1 MTVALD
7 SAPDS
12 PEAGPGAA
20 PDVAQDV
27 PPVGQPAGWWTR
39 AGAFAIDVLLGAG
52 LVAAALMTG
61 WSAPPR
67 GWLWWLCM
75 VIAAVTVVAIG
86 ANRLLLPANTGWS
99 LGRAVFGIAVVDRDG
114 DVVGTPRLALRDLA
128 HLVDTVPLFLGWLWP
143 LIDRRGRTFADILVG
158 TEVREQMGPRPDRR
172 TLAARLVA
180 GVAALSVVVA
190 ALGYALVYRHQRAV
204 DTAREQIAL
213 QGPTIVSDMLGYT
226 AKTAAD
232 DFAKAQLLVTDEYR
246 PELAKQQDAVRKNPV
261 DNDYWVSN
269 SSVLSAQSD
278 SATMLML
285 LQGQRGAAPNQRFV
299 TASVRVDFVRAGSQ
313 EWKLAN
319 LTVLSAPKPA
329 PEPPKPEAPKSEA
342 PKSEAPKPE
351 APKSEAPKS
360 EAPKSE
366 APKSEAPKSEAPK
379 PGSPKSAAPTPSP
392 VAPKSDGGGR

>member
-12 PEAGPGAA
+12 PEAGPDAA

-27 PPVGQPAGWWTR
+27 PPAGRPAGWWAR

-75 VIAAVTVVAIG
+75 IIAAVTVVAIG

-158 TEVREQMGPRPDRR
+158 TEVREQTGPRPDRW

-180 GVAALSVVVA
+180 GVAALSVAVA

-204 DTAREQIAL
+204 DTAREQIAM
-213 QGPTIVSDMLGYT
+213 QGPKIVTDMLSYT

-232 DFAKAQLLVTDEYR
+232 DFATAQLLVTDEYR

-313 EWKLAN
+313 DWKLAN

-329 PEPPKPEAPKSEA
+329 PEEPKSE
-342 PKSEAPKPE
+342 E
-351 APKSEAPKS
+351 PKS

-379 PGSPKSAAPTPSP
+379 PGAPKSEAPKSAAPKPSSPKSPAPTPSP
-392 VAPKSDGGGR
+392 VAPKSDGTGR

>member
-1 MTVALD
+1 VTVALD

-12 PEAGPGAA
+12 PEAGPDAA

-27 PPVGQPAGWWTR
+27 PPAGRPAGWWAR

-75 VIAAVTVVAIG
+75 IIAAVTVVAIG

-158 TEVREQMGPRPDRR
+158 TEVREQTGPRPDRW

-180 GVAALSVVVA
+180 GVAALSVAVA

-204 DTAREQIAL
+204 DTAREQIAM
-213 QGPTIVSDMLGYT
+213 QGPKIVTDMLSYT

-232 DFAKAQLLVTDEYR
+232 DFATAQLLVTDEYR

-313 EWKLAN
+313 DWKLAN

-329 PEPPKPEAPKSEA
+329 PEEPKSE
-342 PKSEAPKPE
+342 E
-351 APKSEAPKS
+351 PKS

-379 PGSPKSAAPTPSP
+379 PGAPKSEAPKSAAPKPSSPKSPAPTPSP
-392 VAPKSDGGGR
+392 VAPKSDGTGR